1 MKLEKIIARKLKL
14 IVLKKKLGNIL
25 LANLIILRNILI
37 VGMKEK

>member
-14 IVLKKKLGNIL
+14 IALKKKLGNIL